1 MVIITAVHDPLALAE
16 TCRQCNLMTP
26 KKGTIQLGEREVFGW
41 IVHLPGLQF
50 PVVVNTLTGLISYHP
65 RDNAFRPYLSIMH
78 FIHRFYAVR
87 HKMRQGDKRSVSRE
101 AVYRLPRPRS
111 FYRRRLTA

>member
-1 MVIITAVHDPLALAE
+1 MVIITAVHDPLGLAE

-26 KKGTIQLGEREVFGW
+26 KEGTIQLGEREVFGW

-65 RDNAFRPYLSIMH
+65 RDNAFRPYRSIMH

-87 HKMRQGDKRSVSRE
+87 HMTSTSARTFPERSSCWKWHGDS
-101 AVYRLPRPRS
+101 PRAHR
-111 FYRRRLTA
+111 